1 MLTTEDYKRLAKC
14 KDTKDVL
21 KALDA
26 IENDIKGKELWKEL
40 KDKEELKNHLSHIVI
55 ETIKDE
61 DNGSTK

>member
-1 MLTTEDYKRLAKC
+1 MLTTEDYKRLAEC

-26 IENDIKGKELWKEL
+26 IENKIKGNKLWEEL
-40 KDKEELKNHLSHIVI
+40 KDK
-55 ETIKDE
+55 